1 MPKELTNGP
10 RSCPG
15 KTTRACQRII
25 TEFQFQP
32 RMSKSLIITEKPSV
46 AGDIARALGG
56 FKKGKDYYE
65 SDKYL
70 ISWAVGHLFELAV
83 PASMKDQDKWDM
95 KKLPIMP
102 EEFELAP
109 VEKMGG
115 RVNVLRKLIRD
126 KTVSEII
133 NACDAGREGELIFRY
148 IIQYAGTKKP
158 IKRLWLQSMTPE
170 AIREGFARLR
180 SDAEMQPL
188 ASAARS
194 RNEADWLVGINA
206 TRAFTLRL
214 SGGRGST
221 VTSLGRVQTP
231 TLAIIV
237 EREQKIQDF
246 KPRELFEVTG
256 TFRAVK
262 GEYVGRWFDEGFD
275 KNESESERTS
285 RLLQRLGLNLP
296 RPMERLDPAH
306 GSLWE
311 EHRTAPRLWHREIA
325 EAIQAKC
332 RGKQGVV
339 ELEEKKPS
347 TQAPPQLYDLT
358 ALQREANSR
367 FGFSAKRTLQIAQ
380 ALYEKHK
387 AITYPRTDSRALPE
401 DYLPTVKATLAKI
414 ENPFA
419 QNALRNNWVK
429 PNKRIFN
436 NAKVGDHFAIIPTG
450 TVPRSLDNSEGAVFD
465 LITKRFIAVFFPP
478 AQYENTTRITRVEG
492 EPFKTEGKILVDP
505 GWLEVYGREGNTP
518 PSRAAQGASAAAN
531 AARNPDEDLPPVTQ
545 GERVETLQID
555 IRPDQTRPPARYT
568 EATIL
573 SAMEA
578 AGKLVEDEE
587 LREAMKEKG
596 LGTPATRAAIIETLI
611 SAHYLTR
618 HGKELQPTAKAIQTI
633 TLLKNAVPEL
643 TSPELTG
650 EWEFRL
656 REIEHR
662 KLSREAFMRDI
673 RDLTREIVSKAKHFH
688 PDDHMPDTE
697 PFGQCPKCGAPIIE
711 RFKSF
716 TCTNE
721 ECDFTIW
728 KTIAGRLLSRQ
739 EFETLIRDRQ
749 VGPLSGFRS
758 KKGRRFP
765 AVLKLSDEFKAEFDF
780 GPNGQQNGA
789 AQPVDFSGQEPLGK
803 CPKCGGRIFEAG
815 MSYVCE
821 NSVGPRKSCDFRSGK
836 VILQQTI
843 DREQMKKLLTAGRTD
858 LLPRFISRKGRPF
871 KAFLVLTENKGV
883 GFEFEKRKPKAKKE
897 QKPREPAPKIDFT
910 GKEAIG
916 ECPISGGKIFE
927 TDTAYICEHSQ
938 ADRKPCKFKLGK
950 TILGREI
957 PKEQAQKLLAA
968 GRTDLL
974 EGFIS
979 KRGRPFSACL
989 KLEDGKVT
997 FEFPEKKEQAEEPRR
1012 GD

>member
-1 MPKELTNGP
+1 MP
-10 RSCPG
+10 
-15 KTTRACQRII
+15 
-25 TEFQFQP
+25 
-32 RMSKSLIITEKPSV
+32 KSLIITEKPSV
-46 AGDIARALGG
+46 ASDIASALGG
-56 FKKGKDYYE
+56 FKKGKDYFDNERYV
-65 SDKYL
+65 

-83 PASMKDQDKWDM
+83 PASMKEQDKWDM
-95 KKLPIMP
+95 TKLPIMP
-102 EEFELAP
+102 LEFELEPAD
-109 VEKMGG
+109 KMRG
-115 RVNVLRKLIRD
+115 RVNVLRKLIKD
-126 KTVSEII
+126 KNVSEII

-158 IKRLWLQSMTPE
+158 IKRLWLQSMTLE
-170 AIREGFARLR
+170 AIREAFARLR

-237 EREQKIQDF
+237 DRENKIQDF
-246 KPRELFEVTG
+246 KPRELHEIIG
-256 TFRAVK
+256 TFRPAAAG
-262 GEYVGRWFDEGFD
+262 GEYAGRWFDEAFKKD
-275 KNESESERTS
+275 ETEIERTR
-285 RLLQRLGLNLP
+285 RLLERLQLNLP
-296 RPMERLDPAH
+296 DAEQRLDSAN
-306 GSLWE
+306 GSLWD
-311 EHRTAPRLWHREIA
+311 EHRAAPRLWHREIA
-325 EAIQAKC
+325 EAIQRKC
-332 RGKQGVV
+332 SGKNGIV

-347 TQAPPQLYDLT
+347 TQVAPQLYDLT

-401 DYLPTVKATLAKI
+401 DYLPTVRSTLGKI
-414 ENPFA
+414 DPAPAGFA
-419 QNALRNNWVK
+419 RRVLDNNWVK

-450 TVPRSLDNSEGAVFD
+450 AVPRSLDNHEHAIFD
-465 LITKRFIAVFFPP
+465 MVTKRFVAVFFPP

-492 EPFKTEGKILVDP
+492 EPFKTEGKILVAP
-505 GWLEVYGREGNTP
+505 GWLEVYGRE
-518 PSRAAQGASAAAN
+518 AA
-531 AARNPDEDLPPVTQ
+531 DEKPEENLPPVAQ
-545 GERVETLQID
+545 GERVEVVGVEIKTD
-555 IRPDQTRPPARYT
+555 ETRPPVRYT

-596 LGTPATRAAIIETLI
+596 LGTPATRASIIETLI

-618 HGKELQPTAKAIQTI
+618 QGKELQPTAKAIQTI

-662 KLSREAFMRDI
+662 RLTRDDFMRDI
-673 RDLTREIVSKAKHFH
+673 RDLTNDIVGKAKHFH
-688 PDDHMPDTE
+688 PDEHMPDTE
-697 PFGQCPKCGAPIIE
+697 PFGTCPKCGSPVIE

-728 KTIAGRLLSRQ
+728 KTIAGRLLSRD
-739 EFETLIRDRQ
+739 EFETLVRDRH
-749 VGPLSGFRS
+749 VGPLGDFRS
-758 KKGRRFP
+758 KKGKRFQ

-780 GPNGQQNGA
+780 GPNGQENPAGA
-789 AQPVDFSGQEPLGK
+789 GQPVDFSGQESLGK
-803 CPKCGGRIFEAG
+803 CPKCGGRVFESG

-821 NSVGPRKSCDFRSGK
+821 NSVGPNKTCDFRSGK
-836 VILQQTI
+836 VILQRSV
-843 DREQMKKLLTAGRTD
+843 DREQMKKLLTTGRTD
-858 LLPRFISRKGRPF
+858 LLERFISRKGRPF
-871 KAFLVLTENKGV
+871 KAFLVVTDKKDV
-883 GFEFEKRKPKAKKE
+883 GFEFEKREPKPKGERKA
-897 QKPREPAPKIDFT
+897 RTAAPKIDFT
-910 GKEAIG
+910 GKQSLG
-916 ECPISGGKIFE
+916 ECPKCGGNIFE
-927 TDTAYICEHSQ
+927 TENSYICEHSQ
-938 ADRKPCKFKLGK
+938 SAKSPCKFRLSK
-950 TILGREI
+950 TILGRDI
-957 PKEQAQKLLAA
+957 PKEQAQKLVSS
-968 GRTDLL
+968 GKTDLL
-974 EGFIS
+974 DGFIS
-979 KRGRPFSACL
+979 KRGRPFSAYL
-989 KLEDGKVT
+989 KVEDGKVG
-997 FEFPEKKEQAEEPRR
+997 FEFPEKTAEPARR
-1012 GD
+1012 